1 MTINSNAL
9 LSNIVLTAISIGAAK
24 FLVDAGIEL
33 YSSLSRQKHGPKLL
47 KLLNRIKSQN
57 KKLNQYEELIATE
70 VIFPE
75 DIDATFSDIGGLD
88 NVINNLRET
97 VLLPLCHAAFFSRQL
112 SPPKGVLLYG
122 PPGCG
127 KTLLAKAISK
137 EAGAVFINL
146 HISTLMDK
154 WVS

>member
-1 MTINSNAL
+1 MTGNNPNAII
-9 LSNIVLTAISIGAAK
+9 SNIVITAISIGAAK

-33 YSSLSRQKHGPKLL
+33 YSTLTRQRHGPRLM
-47 KLLNRIKSQN
+47 KLLNRMKSQN
-57 KKLNQYEELIATE
+57 IKLNQYEELIATE

-88 NVINNLRET
+88 SVIGNLRET
-97 VLLPLCHAAFFSRQL
+97 VLLPLCHAAFFSRHL

-127 KTLLAKAISK
+127 I
-137 EAGAVFINL
+137 
-146 HISTLMDK
+146 
-154 WVS
+154 